1 MVGMIFCFYVFMSD
15 VGRLGVDSFA
25 ATQLLS
31 GGAIDQPKLRTATLA
46 LHGPTTLSAAM
57 QRVGGA
63 AASHWPLLVGGLATY
78 GRRAA
83 KE

>member
-1 MVGMIFCFYVFMSD
+1 M
-15 VGRLGVDSFA
+15 LGVDWRGLFRSYA
-25 ATQLLS
+25 ASS
-31 GGAIDQPKLRTATLA
+31 GRTIDQPKLRTATLA

-63 AASHWPLLVGGLATY
+63 AATHWPLWFGRLAIY

-83 KE
+83 KEL

>member
-1 MVGMIFCFYVFMSD
+1 MV
-15 VGRLGVDSFA
+15 SFA
-25 ATQLLS
+25 ATQLLP
-31 GGAIDQPKLRTATLA
+31 GGRSIDSPKLRTATLP
-46 LHGPTTLSAAM
+46 LHGPSTLSAAM

-63 AASHWPLLVGGLATY
+63 AASHWPLLVGRFATY

>member
-1 MVGMIFCFYVFMSD
+1 MSD
-15 VGRLGVDSFA
+15 VLGLGVDK
-25 ATQLLS
+25 
-31 GGAIDQPKLRTATLA
+31 PKLRTAALP

-57 QRVGGA
+57 QRVGGD
-63 AASHWPLLVGGLATY
+63 AASHWPLWVGGLATY